1 MCRYDKS
8 LITSLRDS
16 DQFDIA
22 VGNGNTIGVIPYYM
36 EGGIGVATG
45 LMGLACDSMLSAKI
59 VLADGRLV
67 YVDDVD

>member
-22 VGNGNTIGVIPYYM
+22 VGNGNTIGVIPYYLG
-36 EGGIGVATG
+36 GGIGVATG
-45 LMGLACDSMLSAKI
+45 LIGLAYDNMLSAKI

>member
-22 VGNGNTIGVIPYYM
+22 VGNGNTIGVIPYYV
-36 EGGIGVATG
+36 EA
-45 LMGLACDSMLSAKI
+45 A
-59 VLADGRLV
+59 LV
-67 YVDDVD
+67 SLQVS